1 MQTGSFGVGKRPFP
15 CEKTKDKETVMT
27 KWKEQPKKRKILI
40 IVLGIVIAL
49 GAAYL
54 ITGFYFTR
62 HFLPGATVNG
72 MDCSGKTADEVE
84 SMIRDDVAGY
94 SLKLQERTGKEESLQ
109 GSAIDLKADFNGEID
124 QILKEEQKGFTWIAK
139 IGRDPQYETDTTLS
153 YDEEKLQSSLKG
165 LNCMNE
171 KKMTKSED
179 AKVVYDKSGKFKIQP
194 AVFGTQIN
202 EEVFQEKV
210 ASAINGLHEQLDL
223 SEEGCYV
230 DPVYTEDS
238 KEVKTACDQM
248 NGYLQAQITYDM
260 KDAGNITVSKEDM
273 SKWLKTDKNMKV
285 TFDNDAMEEFVSNL
299 ASKYD
304 TVYKGH
310 TLKTS
315 WGPTVTVPSGN
326 YGWKLDQESEL
337 KTLKE
342 NVKAKK
348 KVSRE
353 PVYARTASSHGSN
366 DYGSTY
372 VEINLTAQH
381 LYFYKNGQKIV
392 DSDFVSGNLSKGY
405 DTPTGTYAL
414 TYKDKDAVLRGP
426 GYASPVTFWMPFN
439 GGVGMHDASWR
450 STYGGTIYKTNGS
463 HGCINLPYSAA
474 QKIFNNISTGD
485 PVLVYE
491 LPGTEQVKKSSSS
504 NKSKSEEKKEETKK
518 DQEET
523 KKDSDKDT
531 EEQKGQD
538 EDTSAVEDESAQN
551 ES

>member
-1 MQTGSFGVGKRPFP
+1 
-15 CEKTKDKETVMT
+15 MT
-27 KWKEQPKKRKILI
+27 KRKEQPKKRKILL
-40 IVLGIVIAL
+40 IVLAVVIVLA
-49 GAAYL
+49 AAYL
-54 ITGFYFTR
+54 IVGFYFTR

-84 SMIRDDVAGY
+84 EMIREDVAGY
-94 SLKLQERTGKEESLQ
+94 SLELSERTGEKETVR
-109 GSAIDLKADFNGEID
+109 GSDVDLKVNFDGEID
-124 QILKEEQKGFTWIAK
+124 RILKEEQKGFTWIAK
-139 IGRDPQYETDTTLS
+139 IGRDTKYETETALS
-153 YDEEKLQSSLKG
+153 YDKDKLQNSLNS

-171 KKMTKSED
+171 KKMTKSEN

-202 EEVFQEKV
+202 QEVFTEKT
-210 ASAINGLHEQLDL
+210 ASAISGLHEKLDL

-238 KEVKTACDQM
+238 EEVKTACDQM
-248 NGYLQAQITYDM
+248 NSYLQAQITYDM
-260 KDAGNITVSKEDM
+260 KDAGNITVSKEEM

-285 TFDNDAMEEFVSNL
+285 TFNNEAMEEFVSDF

-304 TVYKGH
+304 TVNKGH

-315 WGPTVTVPSGN
+315 WGTTVTVPSGN
-326 YGWKLDQESEL
+326 YGWKLNQESEL
-337 KTLKE
+337 ETLKE

-348 KVSRE
+348 QVTRE
-353 PVYARTASSHGSN
+353 PIYSRKASSHGSN

-392 DSDFVSGNLSKGY
+392 DSDFVSGNLAKGY

-485 PVLVYE
+485 PVLVYN
-491 LPGTEQVKKSSSS
+491 LPGTEQVKKSSSAD
-504 NKSKSEEKKEETKK
+504 KSKSEEKKEETKK

-523 KKDSDKDT
+523 KKDSQEGTKQQSGQ
-531 EEQKGQD
+531 EE
-538 EDTSAVEDESAQN
+538 EEAAEN